1 MRMYRVDRRTHRH
14 RRARRRFVLLIS
26 ALLIAGTIYGLM
38 HIRIS
43 PKQNIQNDP
52 STSTKYNP
60 ESTKKIDIDKPELT
74 MQLPGGWKE
83 TEAWVGTKTP
93 TYSFRSASNDAQLLD
108 VYLSSIPDHF
118 ALNKAIVVTAQ
129 GSGLVYDV
137 VSENCVNF
145 TDVQKSGSTGSVLAL
160 WQGVVFYCDTA
171 NNARAVVGTISKDE
185 LNKVHVQGPTT
196 GEHSLFITYTDN
208 NINPDYST
216 LYSILSS
223 VHFK

>member
-1 MRMYRVDRRTHRH
+1 
-14 RRARRRFVLLIS
+14 
-26 ALLIAGTIYGLM
+26 
-38 HIRIS
+38 
-43 PKQNIQNDP
+43 
-52 STSTKYNP
+52 
-60 ESTKKIDIDKPELT
+60 